1 MFSGVVLAPYGREHH
16 VSRAAVLSIVLT
28 LAVGPNATVLCRTWC
43 DRQSAAATGCHH
55 EAATTSPNVASDDNC
70 DDMGLS
76 AAAFLREEVRR
87 PVFAPDA
94 AHAVLVPRYRLA
106 QSTIDASRRHEPG
119 RVWPFGQ
126 RPLPA
131 VLRI

>member
-28 LAVGPNATVLCRTWC
+28 LAVGPNATLLCRTWC
-43 DRQSAAATGCHH
+43 DRQAAAASGCHH
-55 EAATTSPNVASDDNC
+55 EAPTISPRVGDESC
-70 DDMGLS
+70 DDMALS

-87 PVFAPDA
+87 PVSAPDA

-119 RVWPFGQ
+119 REWPLEE
-126 RPLPA
+126 RPLPF